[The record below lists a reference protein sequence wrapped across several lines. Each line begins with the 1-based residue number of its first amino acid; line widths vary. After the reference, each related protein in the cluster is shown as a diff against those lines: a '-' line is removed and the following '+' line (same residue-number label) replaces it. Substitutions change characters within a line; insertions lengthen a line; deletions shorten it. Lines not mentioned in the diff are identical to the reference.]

1 MEKIKT
7 KVLVLGS
14 SGMLGHVL
22 TTTLKQDN
30 LYQVFNISRN
40 KKIDNK
46 TIFCDVLDLEKLKK
60 IIIELK
66 PDFIVNCIGILIE
79 DSKNNPDLADTI
91 NNKFPH
97 SLKRIADE
105 LKFTLIHMST
115 DCVFDGSIGN
125 YNEDSK
131 KTPVDTYG
139 RTKDSGEIFHKDHL
153 TIRTSIIGPELKEQ
167 TTGLFC
173 WVLSNKSKIIEGYV
187 KSVWSGL
194 TTLELS
200 KAISYCIKNNL
211 KGILHIYSNPIT
223 KYNLIELI
231 NHEFNLNIKVKKVNG
246 KYSNKSL
253 SSNREDFKFEIKSH
267 KEMLV
272 DLKKFIETEK
282 FKY

>member
-1 MEKIKT
+1 M
-7 KVLVLGS
+7 
-14 SGMLGHVL
+14 
-22 TTTLKQDN
+22 
-30 LYQVFNISRN
+30 
-40 KKIDNK
+40 
-46 TIFCDVLDLEKLKK
+46 
-60 IIIELK
+60 
-66 PDFIVNCIGILIE
+66 
-79 DSKNNPDLADTI
+79 
-91 NNKFPH
+91 
-97 SLKRIADE
+97 
-105 LKFTLIHMST
+105 
-115 DCVFDGSIGN
+115 
-125 YNEDSK
+125 
-131 KTPVDTYG
+131 DTYG

-173 WVLSNKSKIIEGYV
+173 WVLSNKSKIVEGYV